1 MDDVDGL
8 DGFDEQVAALERSL
22 GGAQSMAAAFD
33 GELVRMQSTIADTG
47 RDVGLLTSGFSR
59 GLRRSIDALVF
70 DGEKL
75 SDSLE
80 GLARSMLNTAY
91 STAMRPV
98 TNHIGGV
105 LANGVESMISG
116 FMPFANGG
124 TFTQGRV
131 MPFARGGVVSSPVTF
146 PMRGGVGLMGEA
158 GPEAIMPL
166 TRGADGRL
174 GVRTEG
180 GGLPVSVVVNVSA
193 PVVEAFRRSQ
203 SQIAAQVR
211 RALGRG
217 QRNR

>member
-8 DGFDEQVAALERSL
+8 DGFDDQIAALERSL
-22 GGAQSMAAAFD
+22 GGAQAVAAAFD

-59 GLRRSIDALVF
+59 GLRRSIDELVF

-75 SDSLE
+75 SDSLR
-80 GLARSMLNTAY
+80 GLGQSMLNTVY

-98 TNHIGGV
+98 TNHLGGL
-105 LANGVESMISG
+105 LASGVESLISG
-116 FMPFANGG
+116 ATPFANGG
-124 TFTQGRV
+124 AFTQGRV

-166 TRGADGRL
+166 SRGPDGRL
-174 GVRTEG
+174 GVRNEG
-180 GGLPVSVVVNVSA
+180 GRAVSVVVNVST
-193 PVVEAFRRSQ
+193 PDVEGFRRSQ
-203 SQIAAQVR
+203 SQIAAQVT

>member
-8 DGFDEQVAALERSL
+8 DGFDDQVAALERSL
-22 GGAQSMAAAFD
+22 GGAQAVAAAFD
-33 GELVRMQSTIADTG
+33 SELIRMSSTIADTG
-47 RDVGLLTSGFSR
+47 RDVGLLSSGFSR
-59 GLRRSIDALVF
+59 GLRRSIDSLIF

-75 SDSLE
+75 SNTFR
-80 GLARSMLNTAY
+80 GLAQSMLNTAY

-98 TNHIGGV
+98 TNHIGG
-105 LANGVESMISG
+105 LMATGVERMISG
-116 FMPFANGG
+116 VLPFEKGG
-124 TFTQGRV
+124 AFTQGRV
-131 MPFARGGVVSSPVTF
+131 MPFARGGIVSSPVSF

-166 TRGADGRL
+166 SRGPDGRL

-180 GGLPVSVVVNVSA
+180 GGRPVSVVINVSTPDA
-193 PVVEAFRRSQ
+193 QSFQRSQ
-203 SQIAAQVR
+203 SQIAAQMS